1 MTKEQ
6 LELLLEYIDAA
17 IEYNKASKTEGADGY
32 RCSASEELKLK
43 ESIKQQ
49 LIETTKWTQK

>member
-17 IEYNKASKTEGADGY
+17 IEYSEASKTEGEDGY
-32 RCSASEELKLK
+32 RCSASKERKLK
-43 ESIKQQ
+43 DSIKQQ
-49 LIETTKWTQK
+49 LIGTTKWTQK